1 MQKDSELALASNT
14 NFSIP
19 EKIDELV
26 PKVGKN
32 KMFIVKSS
40 ETILWEDL
48 KKGDEGA
55 LGELYKLYIDSLFS
69 YGMIHSQDRGYVM
82 DCIHDLFVD
91 LYKYRKGLSKTDN
104 VKYYLFKSLKR
115 KINKKYN
122 RKIIP
127 IPMEYDFPIDTTQ
140 KNYTKS
146 HEEEIIKG
154 ERISEKNVKLSNALK
169 TLTKKQ
175 RKGLYLRFNQHRSYE
190 EISEIMGVSVQSA
203 RTTIYRALKSLRKY
217 GTTAEFL

>member
-1 MQKDSELALASNT
+1 MQKDSELALASDT

-19 EKIDELV
+19 EKLDELV
-26 PKVGKN
+26 SEIGKN
-32 KMFIVKSS
+32 KMFVVKSS
-40 ETILWEDL
+40 ETIIWENL
-48 KKGDEGA
+48 KNGDETA
-55 LGELYKLYIDSLFS
+55 LGELYKLHIDALFS
-69 YGMIHSQDRGYVM
+69 YGIVHSQDRGYVM

-91 LYKYRKGLSKTDN
+91 LYKYRKSLSKTDN

-115 KINKKYN
+115 KINKKYH

-127 IPMEYDFPIDTTQ
+127 VSTEYDFLINDTL

-146 HEEEIIKG
+146 HEEEIIND
-154 ERISEKNVKLSNALK
+154 ERISEKSAMLSNALN

-175 RKGLYLRFNQHRSYE
+175 RKGLYLRFNQQRTYE

-203 RTTIYRALKSLRKY
+203 RTTIYRALKTLR
-217 GTTAEFL
+217 

>member
-1 MQKDSELALASNT
+1 MQKDSELALASDT

-19 EKIDELV
+19 EKLDELV
-26 PKVGKN
+26 SEIGKN
-32 KMFIVKSS
+32 KMFVVKSS
-40 ETILWEDL
+40 ETIIWENL
-48 KKGDEGA
+48 KNGDETA
-55 LGELYKLYIDSLFS
+55 LGELYKLHIDALFS
-69 YGMIHSQDRGYVM
+69 YGIVHSQDRGYVM

-91 LYKYRKGLSKTDN
+91 LYKYRKSLSKTDN

-115 KINKKYN
+115 KINKKYH

-127 IPMEYDFPIDTTQ
+127 VSMEYDFLLNDTL

-146 HEEEIIKG
+146 HEEEIIND
-154 ERISEKNVKLSNALK
+154 ERSSEKSAMLSNALN

-175 RKGLYLRFNQHRSYE
+175 RKGLYLRFNQQRTYE

-203 RTTIYRALKSLRKY
+203 RTTIYRALKTLR
-217 GTTAEFL
+217 

>member
-1 MQKDSELALASNT
+1 MQKDSELALASDT

-19 EKIDELV
+19 EKLDELV
-26 PKVGKN
+26 SEIGKN
-32 KMFIVKSS
+32 KMFVVKSS
-40 ETILWEDL
+40 ETILWENL
-48 KKGDEGA
+48 KNGDETA
-55 LGELYKLYIDSLFS
+55 LGELYKLHIEALFS
-69 YGMIHSQDRGYVM
+69 YGIVHSQDRGYVM

-91 LYKYRKGLSKTDN
+91 LYKYRKSLSKTDN

-115 KINKKYN
+115 KINKKYH

-127 IPMEYDFPIDTTQ
+127 VSTEYDFLINDTL

-146 HEEEIIKG
+146 HEEEIIND
-154 ERISEKNVKLSNALK
+154 ERISEKSAMLSNALN

-175 RKGLYLRFNQHRSYE
+175 RKGLYLRFNQQRTYE

-203 RTTIYRALKSLRKY
+203 RTTIYRALKTLR
-217 GTTAEFL
+217 